1 MTNLIAPS
9 GNTFGK
15 RNRQPS
21 ARKVVATPI
30 GGNRTVWSTTPFGV
44 SHTLHA

>member
-15 RNRQPS
+15 RGKRNRQPS
-21 ARKVVATPI
+21 ARDVVAIPI
-30 GGNRTVWSTTPFGV
+30 GV